1 MTPIDRRKLRDQVR
15 RLRTPLPQSV
25 HPLAGEGRTLEPVQP
40 SAPDELPAPATK
52 SPLPAPGDRIQGTY
66 LTHRFQGSLSGLKR
80 IKATGSFR
88 VSVRFDTPVNA
99 FSGGS
104 LTIYRNQVTAIVDAQ
119 GVSMAKT
126 SDGRPYLVLKTDPG
140 IHPPLAMDQQ
150 DTRTGSSPSCAP
162 EPDGQARERRPQA
175 ARQSHRSSVL

>member
-1 MTPIDRRKLRDQVR
+1 MSQIDRHKLREQVR
-15 RLRTPLPQSV
+15 RLRTPLHEGV
-25 HPLAGEGRTLEPVQP
+25 RPLSHHDCTLD
-40 SAPDELPAPATK
+40 AILPAAAAQSTPARN
-52 SPLPAPGDRIQGTY
+52 SAASALPAPGDRIQGTY

-104 LTIYRNQVTAIVDAQ
+104 LTVYRNQVTAIVDAQ

-140 IHPPLAMDQQ
+140 IHPSLVIA
-150 DTRTGSSPSCAP
+150 SSDEGEAASRSCAP
-162 EPDGQARERRPQA
+162 EPDGQARERHPQA
-175 ARQSHRSSVL
+175 AR